1 MSGPSEKGSQL
12 VESKAQLVSYLE
24 SGCKPPEQ
32 WRIGTEHEK
41 FVYDRSNYRR
51 LAYDGEPGIRQLLEG
66 LISRDWAPVYEG
78 DNIVALKGN
87 DGGSITLEP
96 GGQLEL
102 SGAPLTT
109 IHETCAEVHTHLADV
124 KRVCAMIG
132 AETVGLGFDP
142 QWRREDISWMPKGR
156 YQIMKNYMPKR
167 GSMGID
173 MMIRTCTVQV
183 NLDFETEIDMI
194 RKMRVSLAL
203 QPIATALFANSPFTE
218 GKPNGFLSYRSHC
231 WTDTDPDRSGMLPF
245 VFEDG
250 FGFERW
256 VDYIL
261 DVPMYFV
268 HRGDDYVDVSGKSF
282 RDFMNGTLEGFEG
295 QLPSMIDWEDHMT
308 TAFPEVRLKTFIEMR
323 GADGGPWGN
332 LCALPALWVGLLYD
346 AQALD
351 EAEALVSDWSIEE
364 IASLRD
370 NVPKLALNTPHRD
383 GSVRDIAREMLKIA
397 RKGLVQ
403 RKYPGHKTGRD
414 EAHYLDALDSIV
426 ASGKT
431 FAEDLLKDYE
441 ESWDRSITPIYEAC
455 KY

>member
-1 MSGPSEKGSQL
+1 MSGPSEKIGQP
-12 VESKAQLVSYLE
+12 VENKGQLVSYLE
-24 SGCKPPEQ
+24 TGCKPPEN

-41 FVYDRSNYRR
+41 FVYDRQTYRR
-51 LAYDGEPGIRQLLEG
+51 LAYDGQPGIRQLLEG
-66 LISRDWAPVYEG
+66 LISLDWAPVYEN
-78 DNIVALKGN
+78 DNIIALKGKN
-87 DGGSITLEP
+87 GGSITLEP

-109 IHETCAEVHTHLADV
+109 IHQTCAEVHTHLADV

-156 YQIMKNYMPKR
+156 YKIMRNYMPKR

-183 NLDFETEIDMI
+183 NLDFESERDMI

-268 HRGDDYVDVSGKSF
+268 HRGEDYIDVSGKSF
-282 RDFMNGTLEGFEG
+282 RDFMDGRLEGFEG
-295 QLPSMIDWEDHMT
+295 QLPTMADWEDHMT

-346 AQALD
+346 PQALD
-351 EAEALVSDWSIEE
+351 EAEALIADWTIEE
-364 IASLRD
+364 ISSLRD
-370 NVPKLALNTPHRD
+370 NVPKLALNAPHRD
-383 GSVRDIAREMLKIA
+383 GTVRDIAEEVLKIS

-403 RKYPGHKTGRD
+403 RKYPGHMTGRD

-426 ASGKT
+426 TSGKT

-441 ESWDRSITPIYEAC
+441 EEWGGSITPIYEAC

>member
-1 MSGPSEKGSQL
+1 MSGPSEKVGQR
-12 VESKAQLVSYLE
+12 VENKAQLVSYLE
-24 SGCKPPEQ
+24 SGCKSPEK

-51 LAYDGEPGIRQLLEG
+51 LAYDGEPGIKQLLEG

-231 WTDTDPDRSGMLPF
+231 WTDTDPDRAGMLPF

-268 HRGDDYVDVSGKSF
+268 HRGEDYIDVSGKSF

-295 QLPSMIDWEDHMT
+295 QLPSMGDWEDHMT

-364 IASLRD
+364 IAALRD
-370 NVPKLALNTPHRD
+370 NVPKMALNTPHRD
-383 GSVRDIAREMLKIA
+383 GTVRDIAREMLRIA
-397 RKGLVQ
+397 RIGLVQ